1 MTSLVRIFEKRKNR
15 YFRCLLIALIGLIT
29 TRLIGIWILIP
40 TPSMLGT
47 GGLTLLLFAYIWPVI
62 KQDIKSCLWLSFISC
77 LFFTIG
83 VLNAMTDGRQLFG
96 LLESVIAATIFVS
109 AMLFARNA
117 YKLLEATAEAS
128 KQSPTSSTQ

>member
-1 MTSLVRIFEKRKNR
+1 
-15 YFRCLLIALIGLIT
+15 
-29 TRLIGIWILIP
+29 
-40 TPSMLGT
+40 
-47 GGLTLLLFAYIWPVI
+47 
-62 KQDIKSCLWLSFISC
+62 
-77 LFFTIG
+77 
-83 VLNAMTDGRQLFG
+83 MTDGRQLFG